1 MSKKHQRTT
10 TFPVEWN
17 QITKLESV
25 LLHEFIDN
33 PTKRNGINLLMIT
46 LGSRFGLRVSDLLSI
61 RWNHIMGIEPD
72 QTFTLIEKK
81 TKKIRQIKM
90 TKKVK
95 TILNQVSPTC
105 YMNPDDH
112 IFSSQKSGNKP
123 MTIQNF
129 NIRLKKL
136 FNDHRIKTKNNISS
150 HLLRKSFVVQSIKS
164 GLERG
169 DHLSLIKVSH
179 LINHSSVNQ
188 TIKYCNY
195 ESETLNTLYDLD

>member
-1 MSKKHQRTT
+1 MVFVRLSTKHKHLIMSKKHQRTI
-10 TFPVEWN
+10 TFPVEWD

-61 RWNHIMGIEPD
+61 RWDHIIEIEPD

-95 TILNQVSPTC
+95 TILNQVSPIC
-105 YMNPDDH
+105 
-112 IFSSQKSGNKP
+112 
-123 MTIQNF
+123 
-129 NIRLKKL
+129 
-136 FNDHRIKTKNNISS
+136 HRESISNNI
-150 HLLRKSFVVQSIKS
+150 LFLQS
-164 GLERG
+164 
-169 DHLSLIKVSH
+169 D
-179 LINHSSVNQ
+179 
-188 TIKYCNY
+188 Y
-195 ESETLNTLYDLD
+195 EN

>member
-17 QITKLESV
+17 QITKLESI

-33 PTKRNGINLLMIT
+33 PKKRNGINLLMIT

-95 TILNQVSPTC
+95 TILNQISPIC
-105 YMNPDDH
+105 YLNTDDH

-136 FNDHRIKTKNNISS
+136 FIDHRIKTKNNVSS